1 MYTGFGIGS
10 LLICFNILILGLSLA
25 FDRGL
30 NKIINRSFTLL
41 LSCIWIS
48 LFCGYFINNKIY
60 SGVFGFEAKNLII
73 NFSGDIGLILLL
85 IFGFIVFMILVLKIT
100 PLKTYNFIKDFI
112 EKIKISSKKSID
124 EYSDDTNEETVE
136 NKFVFKNEEEIQK
149 VKPTIENFSKI
160 DSSLINYIID
170 DSPLKQ
176 NRFTPGMHIKILP
189 RKKNFDTEK
198 VNKTIGWHS
207 KNEISNALKTAWEW
221 ELKLSNINDN

>member
-1 MYTGFGIGS
+1 MKNNSKTILGSFLVIFSLLITISIFSFINTWQEDQSLINDIFSSNDKVENIGNKIGFYVSYYLVYTGFGIGS
-10 LLICFNILILGLSLA
+10 LLICLNILILGLSLA

-60 SGVFGFEAKNLII
+60 SGVFGFEGKNLII

-112 EKIKISSKKSID
+112 EKIKISSKKSTD
-124 EYSDDTNEETVE
+124 EY
-136 NKFVFKNEEEIQK
+136 
-149 VKPTIENFSKI
+149 
-160 DSSLINYIID
+160 
-170 DSPLKQ
+170 
-176 NRFTPGMHIKILP
+176 
-189 RKKNFDTEK
+189 
-198 VNKTIGWHS
+198 
-207 KNEISNALKTAWEW
+207 
-221 ELKLSNINDN
+221 